1 MKVKWRARFHAD
13 GEALI
18 GYGGT
23 FKKIVDLSRVLTYDQ
38 RELYAFGT
46 IDYGEQPTVITRT
59 KTVDRDGNIIAVNG
73 DESYIVM

>member
-1 MKVKWRARFHAD
+1 MLMVRS
-13 GEALI
+13 EALI
-18 GYGGT
+18 RYGGT
-23 FKKIVDLSRVLTYDQ
+23 FEKIVDLSRVLTYNE

-46 IDYGEQPTVITRT
+46 IDYGERPTMIART